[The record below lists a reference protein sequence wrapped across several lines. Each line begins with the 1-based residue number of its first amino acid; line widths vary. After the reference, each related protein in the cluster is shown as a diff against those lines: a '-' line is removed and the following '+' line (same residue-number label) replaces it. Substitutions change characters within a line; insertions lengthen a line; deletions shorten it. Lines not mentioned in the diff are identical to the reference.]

1 MSNTDKAKLRTSTKI
16 RTEKNL
22 TADSYV
28 PAAYLPA
35 HGAGS
40 LGDEQFKEDAN
51 MSKLTSQELAAETKR
66 EKMQRESIEE
76 LKREVS

>member
-1 MSNTDKAKLRTSTKI
+1 
-16 RTEKNL
+16 
-22 TADSYV
+22 
-28 PAAYLPA
+28 
-35 HGAGS
+35 
-40 LGDEQFKEDAN
+40 